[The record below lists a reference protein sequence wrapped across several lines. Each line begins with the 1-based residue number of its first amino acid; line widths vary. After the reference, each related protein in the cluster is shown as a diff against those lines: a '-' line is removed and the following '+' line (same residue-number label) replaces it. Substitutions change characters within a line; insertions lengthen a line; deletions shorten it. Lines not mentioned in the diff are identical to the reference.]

1 MRATTSRRL
10 RLLQASQG
18 SSESRRTARF
28 DLLTAPY
35 ATKSVKQLDRNVTAG
50 RGLAQSP
57 MTAICADRTFGEP
70 KQLNVFRI
78 AIGAEAISCA

>member
-10 RLLQASQG
+10 TPPQASQG

-35 ATKSVKQLDRNVTAG
+35 APKSLKQLDRIVTAG

-57 MTAICADRTFGEP
+57 MTAICALRP
-70 KQLNVFRI
+70 SI
-78 AIGAEAISCA
+78 APSAGGPRRKCAIEF